1 LIKKLEVLE
10 LYSAF
15 EKQPQEKKD
24 MIIKVAIEEFVKN
37 GYEKTST
44 DVITSRAGI
53 SKGILFH
60 YFKSKKNLY
69 LYLVNYVKDLL
80 TEKTMIALREINSD
94 DFFERIK
101 EIVLAKQKMTAL
113 YLQETQFI
121 MDAFTNPPA
130 AVKEEMEEIIKK
142 HYETYQGDFLL
153 EHVYI
158 KDLIQTEKL
167 RDDIS
172 VDTVISMTMFIV
184 EQLTNKYLTLYK
196 SKQFDFIH
204 NPESLITELND
215 YLKIVKY
222 GIYKPQ

>member
-1 LIKKLEVLE
+1 MKLEVLK
-10 LYSAF
+10 LYPAF

-24 MIIKVAIEEFVKN
+24 LIIKVAIEEFVKN
-37 GYEKTST
+37 GYEKAST
-44 DVITSRAGI
+44 DVITRRAGI

-69 LYLVNYVKDLL
+69 LYLVNYVKDFL
-80 TEKTMIALREINSD
+80 TEIAMEELKKIQSD

-101 EIVLAKQKMTAL
+101 EIVLLKQKITVQ

-121 MDAFTNPPA
+121 TDAFLNPPV

-142 HYETYQGDFLL
+142 YYETYQGDFLL

-167 RDDIS
+167 REDIS
-172 VDTVISMTMFIV
+172 ADTVIRMTMCIV
-184 EQLTNKYLTLYK
+184 DQLSNKYLALYK
-196 SKQFDFIH
+196 NKQIDIMNSTEFM
-204 NPESLITELND
+204 LRELNE

-222 GIYKPQ
+222 GIYKSE

>member
-1 LIKKLEVLE
+1 MKLEVFE

-24 MIIKVAIEEFVKN
+24 LIIKVAIEEFVKN
-37 GYEKTST
+37 GYEKAST
-44 DVITSRAGI
+44 DVITRRAGI

-69 LYLVNYVKDLL
+69 LYLVNYVKDHL
-80 TEKTMIALREINSD
+80 TEISMEELREIQCD

-101 EIVLAKQKMTAL
+101 EIVLLKQKVTAQ

-121 MDAFTNPPA
+121 TDAFTNPPV
-130 AVKEEMEEIIKK
+130 AVKKEMEEIIKK
-142 HYETYQGDFLL
+142 YYETYQEDFLL
-153 EHVYI
+153 EHVYV

-167 RDDIS
+167 REDIS
-172 VDTVISMTMFIV
+172 VDTVISMTMCIV
-184 EQLTNKYLTLYK
+184 EQLSNKYLALYK
-196 SKQFDFIH
+196 NKQIDIM
-204 NPESLITELND
+204 NSTESLIKELNE

-222 GIYKPQ
+222 GIYKPE

>member
-1 LIKKLEVLE
+1 M
-10 LYSAF
+10 YSAF

-24 MIIKVAIEEFVKN
+24 LIIKVAIEEFVKN
-37 GYEKTST
+37 GYEKAST
-44 DVITSRAGI
+44 DVITKRAGI

-80 TEKTMIALREINSD
+80 TKEVMEAIKQVKAD

-101 EIVLAKQKMTAL
+101 EIVLIKHKVTAK
-113 YLQETQFI
+113 YLLEAHFI
-121 MDAFTNPPA
+121 ADAFANPPV
-130 AVKEEMEEIIKK
+130 AVKEMEEIIKE
-142 HYETYQGDFLL
+142 HNETYQDDFML

-172 VDTVISMTMFIV
+172 VDTVVNMTMFIG
-184 EQLTNKYLTLYK
+184 EQLSNKYLTLYK
-196 SKQFDFIH
+196 NKQIDIAH
-204 NPESLITELND
+204 ILDSSIKELND

-222 GIYKPQ
+222 GIYKPE

>member
-1 LIKKLEVLE
+1 VLKL
-10 LYSAF
+10 YPAF

-24 MIIKVAIEEFVKN
+24 LIIKVAIEEFVKN
-37 GYEKTST
+37 GYEKAST
-44 DVITSRAGI
+44 DVITRRAGI

-69 LYLVNYVKDLL
+69 LYLVNYVKDFL
-80 TEKTMIALREINSD
+80 TEIAMEELKKIQSD

-101 EIVLAKQKMTAL
+101 EIVLLKQKITVQ

-121 MDAFTNPPA
+121 TDAFLNPPV

-142 HYETYQGDFLL
+142 YYETYQGDFLL

-167 RDDIS
+167 REDIS
-172 VDTVISMTMFIV
+172 VDTVIRMTMCIV
-184 EQLTNKYLTLYK
+184 DQLSNKYLALYK
-196 SKQFDFIH
+196 NKQIDIMNSTEFM
-204 NPESLITELND
+204 LRELNE

-222 GIYKPQ
+222 GIYKSE

>member
-1 LIKKLEVLE
+1 VFG

-15 EKQPQEKKD
+15 EKQPQEKKEL
-24 MIIKVAIEEFVKN
+24 IIKVSIEEFVKN
-37 GYEKTST
+37 GYEKAST

-80 TEKTMIALREINSD
+80 TEKTMEALREIQAD

-101 EIVLAKQKMTAL
+101 EIVLAKQKVTAL

-121 MDAFTNPPA
+121 ADAFTNPPV
-130 AVKEEMEEIIKK
+130 AVKEEMEEMIKK
-142 HYETYQGDFLL
+142 HYETYQEDFML

-172 VDTVISMTMFIV
+172 VDTVIRMTMFIV
-184 EQLTNKYLTLYK
+184 EQLSNKYLALYK
-196 SKQFDFIH
+196 NKQIDIM
-204 NPESLITELND
+204 NSTESLLRELND

-222 GIYKPQ
+222 GIYKSE

>member
-1 LIKKLEVLE
+1 MKLEVLK
-10 LYSAF
+10 LYPAF

-24 MIIKVAIEEFVKN
+24 LIIKVAIEEFVKN
-37 GYEKTST
+37 GYEKAST
-44 DVITSRAGI
+44 DVITRRAGI

-69 LYLVNYVKDLL
+69 LYLVNYVKDFL
-80 TEKTMIALREINSD
+80 TEIAMEELKKIQSD

-101 EIVLAKQKMTAL
+101 EIVLLKQKITVQ

-121 MDAFTNPPA
+121 TDAFLNPPV

-142 HYETYQGDFLL
+142 YYETYQGDFLL

-167 RDDIS
+167 REDIS
-172 VDTVISMTMFIV
+172 VDTVIRMTMCIV
-184 EQLTNKYLTLYK
+184 DQLSNKYLALYK
-196 SKQFDFIH
+196 NKQIDIMNSTEFM
-204 NPESLITELND
+204 LRELNE

-222 GIYKPQ
+222 GIYKSE

>member
-1 LIKKLEVLE
+1 MLKL
-10 LYSAF
+10 YPAF

-24 MIIKVAIEEFVKN
+24 LIIKVAIEEFVKN
-37 GYEKTST
+37 GYEKAST
-44 DVITSRAGI
+44 DVITRRAGI

-69 LYLVNYVKDLL
+69 LYLVNYVKDFL
-80 TEKTMIALREINSD
+80 TEIAMEELKKIQSD

-101 EIVLAKQKMTAL
+101 EIVLLKQKITVQ

-121 MDAFTNPPA
+121 TDAFLNPPV

-142 HYETYQGDFLL
+142 YYETYQGDFLL

-167 RDDIS
+167 REDIS
-172 VDTVISMTMFIV
+172 VDTVIRMTMCIV
-184 EQLTNKYLTLYK
+184 DQLSNKYLALYK
-196 SKQFDFIH
+196 NKQIDIMNSTEFM
-204 NPESLITELND
+204 LRELNE

-222 GIYKPQ
+222 GIYKSE

>member
-1 LIKKLEVLE
+1 VLE
-10 LYSAF
+10 LFSAF

-24 MIIKVAIEEFVKN
+24 LIIKVAIEEFVKN

-44 DVITSRAGI
+44 DIITKRAGI

-80 TEKTMIALREINSD
+80 TEKTMEALREIQSD

-101 EIVLAKQKMTAL
+101 EIVLLKQKVTAE

-121 MDAFTNPPA
+121 MDAITNPPV
-130 AVKEEMEEIIKK
+130 AVKKEMEEIIKK
-142 HYETYQGDFLL
+142 HYETYQEDFLL

-167 RDDIS
+167 REDIS
-172 VDTVISMTMFIV
+172 VDTVIRMTMFIV

-196 SKQFDFIH
+196 NKQFDFIH
-204 NPESLITELND
+204 NPESLIKELND

-222 GIYKPQ
+222 GIYKPE

>member
-1 LIKKLEVLE
+1 VLE
-10 LYSAF
+10 LFSAF

-24 MIIKVAIEEFVKN
+24 LIIKVAIEEFVKN

-44 DVITSRAGI
+44 DIITKRAGI

-69 LYLVNYVKDLL
+69 LYLVNYVLDLL
-80 TEKTMIALREINSD
+80 TEKTMEAFRKIQSD
-94 DFFERIK
+94 DYFERIK
-101 EIVLAKQKMTAL
+101 EIALLKQKLAVQ
-113 YLQETQFI
+113 YLQESQFI
-121 MDAFTNPPA
+121 SDALVNPPV
-130 AVKEEMEEIIKK
+130 AVKKEMEEIIKK
-142 HYETYQGDFLL
+142 YYETYQGDFLL

-172 VDTVISMTMFIV
+172 VDTVVNMTMLIV
-184 EQLTNKYLTLYK
+184 DQLSNKYWALYK
-196 SKQFDFIH
+196 NKQIDIM
-204 NPESLITELND
+204 NSMESSIRELDD

-222 GIYKPQ
+222 GIYKSE

>member
-1 LIKKLEVLE
+1 VLK

-24 MIIKVAIEEFVKN
+24 LIIKVSIEEFVKN

-44 DVITSRAGI
+44 DVITRRAGI

-69 LYLVNYVKDLL
+69 LYLVNYVLDLL
-80 TEKTMIALREINSD
+80 TEKTMEAFRKIQSD
-94 DFFERIK
+94 DYFERIK
-101 EIVLAKQKMTAL
+101 EIALLKQKLAVQ
-113 YLQETQFI
+113 YLQESQFI
-121 MDAFTNPPA
+121 SDALVNPPV
-130 AVKEEMEEIIKK
+130 AVKKEMEEIIKK
-142 HYETYQGDFLL
+142 YYETYQGDFLL

-172 VDTVISMTMFIV
+172 VDTVVNMTMLIV
-184 EQLTNKYLTLYK
+184 DQLSNKYWALYK
-196 SKQFDFIH
+196 NKQIDIM
-204 NPESLITELND
+204 NSMESSIRELDD

-222 GIYKPQ
+222 GIYKPE

>member
-1 LIKKLEVLE
+1 

-24 MIIKVAIEEFVKN
+24 LIIKVSIEEFVKN

-44 DVITSRAGI
+44 DVITRRAGI

-69 LYLVNYVKDLL
+69 LYLVNYVLDLL
-80 TEKTMIALREINSD
+80 TEKTMEAFRKIQSD
-94 DFFERIK
+94 DYFERIK
-101 EIVLAKQKMTAL
+101 EIALLKQKLAVQ
-113 YLQETQFI
+113 YLQESQFI
-121 MDAFTNPPA
+121 SDALVNPPV
-130 AVKEEMEEIIKK
+130 AVKKEMEEIIKK
-142 HYETYQGDFLL
+142 YYETYQGDFLL

-172 VDTVISMTMFIV
+172 VDTVVNMTMLIV
-184 EQLTNKYLTLYK
+184 DQLSNKYWALYK
-196 SKQFDFIH
+196 NKQIDIM
-204 NPESLITELND
+204 NSMESSIRELDD

-222 GIYKPQ
+222 GIYKPE

>member
-1 LIKKLEVLE
+1 MKLEVLK

-24 MIIKVAIEEFVKN
+24 LIIKVSIEEFVKN

-44 DVITSRAGI
+44 DVITRRAGI

-69 LYLVNYVKDLL
+69 LYLVNYVLDLL
-80 TEKTMIALREINSD
+80 TEKTMEAFRKIQSD
-94 DFFERIK
+94 DYFERIK
-101 EIVLAKQKMTAL
+101 EIALLKQKLAVQ
-113 YLQETQFI
+113 YLQESQFI
-121 MDAFTNPPA
+121 SDALVNPPV
-130 AVKEEMEEIIKK
+130 AVKKEMEEIIKK
-142 HYETYQGDFLL
+142 YYETYQGDFLL

-172 VDTVISMTMFIV
+172 VDTVVNMTMLIV
-184 EQLTNKYLTLYK
+184 DQLSNKYWALYK
-196 SKQFDFIH
+196 NKQIDIM
-204 NPESLITELND
+204 NSMESSIRELDD

-222 GIYKPQ
+222 GIYKPE

>member
-1 LIKKLEVLE
+1 
-10 LYSAF
+10 
-15 EKQPQEKKD
+15 
-24 MIIKVAIEEFVKN
+24 MKN

-44 DVITSRAGI
+44 DVITRRAGI

-69 LYLVNYVKDLL
+69 LYLVNYVKDFL
-80 TEKTMIALREINSD
+80 TEIAMKELKKIQSD

-101 EIVLAKQKMTAL
+101 EIVLMKQKLTVQ

-121 MDAFTNPPA
+121 TDAFINPPV

-142 HYETYQGDFLL
+142 YYETYQGDFLL

-167 RDDIS
+167 REDIS
-172 VDTVISMTMFIV
+172 VDTVIRMTMFIA
-184 EQLTNKYLTLYK
+184 EQLSNKYLALYK
-196 SKQFDFIH
+196 NKQIDII
-204 NPESLITELND
+204 NMTESVIRELND

-222 GIYKPQ
+222 GIYKSE